1 MRNVLKNVSQ
11 LLTSREVQSGRC
23 WSLRYCLFLSCFI
36 LSVIFII
43 NFDFYIFSLFL
54 GKFPLALN
62 FSVDILSDIILFF
75 KLFIISSANVVDLF
89 RAIFISIYYCSSF
102 VQFYVLDTDYVL
114 EKKLYL
120 NFDDERCC

>member
-1 MRNVLKNVSQ
+1 MRNVLKNESQ

-75 KLFIISSANVVDLF
+75 LTFYHIIGKCRRFISRHFYFYLLLFIF
-89 RAIFISIYYCSSF
+89 CSILRFGYGLRF
-102 VQFYVLDTDYVL
+102 G
-114 EKKLYL
+114 KKIV
-120 NFDDERCC
+120 FEF